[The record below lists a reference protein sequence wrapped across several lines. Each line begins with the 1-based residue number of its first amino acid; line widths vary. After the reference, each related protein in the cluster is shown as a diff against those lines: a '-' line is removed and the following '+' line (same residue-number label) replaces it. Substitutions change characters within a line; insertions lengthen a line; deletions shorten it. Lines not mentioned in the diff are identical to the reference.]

1 MYTLL
6 QQDDKG
12 TCNRV
17 WYIITVQ
24 HANHSIVRLRD
35 LSALTKTPSR
45 WFDHRSDQAMS
56 HHGRA
61 EFLFNLFKHQLPLP
75 EFKCRRGH
83 ENIPYEVNRE
93 ELHEL
98 ESGELEL

>member
-1 MYTLL
+1 
-6 QQDDKG
+6 
-12 TCNRV
+12 
-17 WYIITVQ
+17 
-24 HANHSIVRLRD
+24 
-35 LSALTKTPSR
+35 
-45 WFDHRSDQAMS
+45 MS

-61 EFLFNLFKHQLPLP
+61 EFLFRLFKHQLPLP